1 MSEVGRDSPTR
12 LSPPRTIQNSPNPP
26 RTGLACSRG
35 IRDSIREGI
44 LLGQRGGISGGILRG
59 KDVSHVAESVM
70 CAPVTET
77 VANFFPE
84 VEGNLTKITW
94 AHAVNN
100 KTMLNKT
107 LEGELEDWSRLLD
120 S

>member
-1 MSEVGRDSPTR
+1 M
-12 LSPPRTIQNSPNPP
+12 
-26 RTGLACSRG
+26 
-35 IRDSIREGI
+35 
-44 LLGQRGGISGGILRG
+44 RG
-59 KDVSHVAESVM
+59 KDVSRVAESVM

-100 KTMLNKT
+100 KAKLNKT
-107 LEGELEDWSRLLD
+107 LEGELEDWRRLLD

>member
-1 MSEVGRDSPTR
+1 M
-12 LSPPRTIQNSPNPP
+12 
-26 RTGLACSRG
+26 
-35 IRDSIREGI
+35 
-44 LLGQRGGISGGILRG
+44 GQRGGISGGILRG
-59 KDVSHVAESVM
+59 KDVSRVAESVM

-77 VANFFPE
+77 VVNFFPE